1 MNRIKGVSRLTKTIL
16 TFACLTVLA
25 LSLTACGWKPKVTAV
40 PITAPWDRMDLPI
53 KQNAI
58 VWGSTEKQFK
68 AVHKDDKKTVMG
80 RYVEALRN
88 KGWAITK
95 FDDKSEH
102 NYFVDLSKGAEKMQ
116 LEVYDFENTGV
127 IIEKK

>member
-1 MNRIKGVSRLTKTIL
+1 MTRRFL
-16 TFACLTVLA
+16 TFACLAVVTLA
-25 LSLTACGWKPKVTAV
+25 FVSCGWKPKVTAV
-40 PITAPWDRMDLPI
+40 PVTAPWDRMDLPI

-58 VWGSTEKQFK
+58 VWSCNDKQFK
-68 AVHKDDKKTVMG
+68 AVHKEDKKTVMG

-88 KGWAITK
+88 QGWAITK
-95 FDDKSEH
+95 FDDKAAS
-102 NYFVDLSKGAEKMQ
+102 NYFVDLTKGTEKMQ